1 MWSLLR
7 QSLTPEAIHVYLPRT
22 DDGEPADAVR
32 ARLAADE
39 PVLAHPLVE
48 VRFVPDEG
56 PATKFLA
63 VLREAFERARHSPAA
78 LEQPILV
85 VDDDHVYS
93 PALVETLATAF
104 VRHGGEAAVALRGWR
119 VREDLQWGVP
129 WEDVKRH
136 VIEGWRHLI
145 EGWRLQ
151 DSYQVG
157 VITANE
163 GYLVTPSMF
172 LSPTLR
178 SLPPPT
184 TSSLA
189 SLSPIFSS
197 ASPAAHLVD
206 DILLSGVLANHSIPR
221 VVVPLRAPEPPSVDI
236 TPARAPSAVGEDE
249 AASPVERHLAEHGQS
264 RAKANSAALR
274 FFGTEVWS
282 RTGEGWYD
290 MRSERERRED
300 EQRDE
305 PRWAGWASRAR
316 SQVAKWG
323 LYRRARAR
331 WGARVSWN

>member
-1 MWSLLR
+1 MHGRHRRNATVQPVAVLLCLAGLVSVVLVLHLFSSRPPRGLPRPLVSLTSTPDRLSTSLAPTVWSLLR
-7 QSLTPEAIHVYLPRT
+7 QSLPPEAIHVYLPRT
-22 DDGEPADAVR
+22 DDGEPTDAVR

-78 LEQPILV
+78 LEQPIVV

-104 VRHGGEAAVALRGWR
+104 LRHGGEAAVALRGWR
-119 VREDLQWGVP
+119 VREDLQWGVV

-136 VIEGWRHLI
+136 VI

-157 VITANE
+157 VNTANE

-172 LSPTLR
+172 LPPALR
-178 SLPPPT
+178 ALAPPT

-206 DILLSGVLANHSIPR
+206 DILLSDVLANHSVPR

-236 TPARAPSAVGEDE
+236 TP
-249 AASPVERHLAEHGQS
+249 LQ
-264 RAKANSAALR
+264 
-274 FFGTEVWS
+274 
-282 RTGEGWYD
+282 
-290 MRSERERRED
+290 
-300 EQRDE
+300 
-305 PRWAGWASRAR
+305 
-316 SQVAKWG
+316 
-323 LYRRARAR
+323 
-331 WGARVSWN
+331 